1 MNIWIALLRGI
12 NVGGK
17 NVLKM
22 KDLVAVLEQAGCSD
36 VNTYVQSGNAVFR
49 SAESSAMAMGGRIED
64 ALRENRGV
72 EARALVLGAEE
83 LTDAM
88 DSNPYPQAEDEPSKL
103 HLFFLS
109 EPPQSPDIES
119 INTLK
124 ADSELFVLTDKVF
137 YLHAPDGI
145 GRSKLAARVEKLLG
159 VNATARNW
167 RTVSKVGEMAQA
179 TAHL

>member
-22 KDLVAVLEQAGCSD
+22 RDLVAVLEVVGCSD
-36 VNTYVQSGNAVFR
+36 VRTHIQSGNAVFR
-49 SAESSAMAMGGRIED
+49 SAESDATILRTMIEN
-64 ALRENRGV
+64 AIRERRGI
-72 EARALVLGAEE
+72 EARALVLGVEE
-83 LTDAM
+83 LKEAM
-88 DSNPYPQAEDEPSKL
+88 DSNPFPQAEDEPSKL

-119 INTLK
+119 INVLK

-145 GRSKLAARVEKLLG
+145 GRSKLAARVENLLG
-159 VNATARNW
+159 VDATARNW

-179 TAHL
+179 TANQ